1 MTPPKPRGKPPTPS
15 GGKSPL
21 KVSVTGG
28 ARNNQ
33 VKVTGGPGTVSA
45 SGSRKVSLSVVL
57 DQAGKLAA
65 EGRIKDSISLLD
77 EAARN
82 YKPPQGRDQP
92 TTDSLLVQ
100 AAARLRGHYPAAAAK
115 LAREAV
121 NRDPEL
127 TTAWIM
133 LSGLCDRLG
142 ELTEAKQACLKV
154 VNSPKAT
161 PDQVLSACNL
171 LVRYKEDKI
180 AIEFSKKAFEEL
192 GRPLGWA
199 SALLYIAQKVADWE
213 LVDQLSAQLRQA
225 HKDGKSTEAR
235 ESPRTNLLWC
245 DDEAMNIEVLKAWS
259 LAAIPGELGTPPV
272 ARPLDGRRLRVGY
285 LSSDFRDHPT
295 SRLINGLLR
304 HHDHE
309 KFELFMYDSGWDDK
323 SPMRAEVVSHF
334 DHIHSV
340 AGLSDADGAKLIR
353 SHGIDV
359 LVELNG
365 PTRANRMGVLKYWP
379 APVQIDY
386 LGWPGSVGGRVVDYV
401 IGDSYCVPEGAQE
414 LYVEK
419 VIRLHK
425 TYQVNDYAARE
436 MPQGPSREKLG
447 LPLGVPVIGMFNA
460 INKVHNE
467 VWDVWMRIM
476 KEVPEAVLWILD
488 PGPVARKN
496 IGAITRKHGV
506 NPKRIIAAP
515 PAKQDA
521 HLARLQAC
529 DIMVDPW
536 PYGGHTSTSDA
547 LFAGVPVVAVAGTNF
562 ASRVSGGLLRAAG
575 MEALVQSTIEG
586 YVRVAVKLLRDP
598 VELARVKAFI
608 KEKIGQTDVFD
619 AKHKTRQMETAY
631 RDAYQRK
638 VEGKPAKHITFQ
650 PPVKGAAKA
659 AAARAAAGTAPA
671 APVAALA
678 APAVPAAPVAPAA
691 PAASPKP
698 ASTQGDAGRIPLVLV
713 CGPWSSGTS
722 AVAGMLA
729 NAGLPAPG
737 PYVAV
742 NDPRTPA
749 TYEMKAFQATL
760 KGLAS
765 EETMKLTASPE
776 EIVQALRKFRDGPL
790 RDALA
795 AAGPQAAHRP
805 VMLKHALTSLMLP
818 QISEVFDMRLIA
830 VVRPVEAIEATRI
843 RRQWRANLG
852 AAGARIVYREVF
864 GHIVR
869 AATPFMVLRYSE
881 VLAQP
886 GASLDAMAAFCG
898 MTIDEASRAKAI
910 AFVSRP

>member
-1 MTPPKPRGKPPTPS
+1 MTPPKHGGKPPTKP
-15 GGKSPL
+15 GGKPPM

-28 ARNNQ
+28 ARKSQ
-33 VKVTGGPGTVSA
+33 VKVSGGPGTVTA
-45 SGSRKVSLSVVL
+45 SSGPRKISLSMVL

-65 EGRIKDSISLLD
+65 QGRIKDSISLLD

-82 YKPPQGRDQP
+82 YKPPEGKDQP
-92 TTDSLLVQ
+92 TTDGLLLQ

-127 TTAWIM
+127 TSAWIM
-133 LSGLCDRLG
+133 LCGLCDRLG
-142 ELTEAKQACLKV
+142 ELNEAKEACLKV
-154 VNSPKAT
+154 VHSPKAS

-171 LVRYKEDKI
+171 LVRYKEDNI

-192 GRPLGWA
+192 GRPLAWA
-199 SALLYIAQKVADWE
+199 SALLYIAQKVADWD
-213 LVDQLSAQLRQA
+213 LVDQLTAQLRQA
-225 HKDGKSTEAR
+225 HEDGKSTEAR

-272 ARPLDGRRLRVGY
+272 AKPLDGRRLRVGY

-304 HHDHE
+304 HHDRTR
-309 KFELFMYDSGWDDK
+309 FELFMYDSGWDDK

-334 DHIHSV
+334 DHVHSV
-340 AGLSDADGAKLIR
+340 ADLSDADGAKLIR

-365 PTRANRMGVLKYWP
+365 PTRANRMGVLKHWP

-401 IGDSYCVPEGAQE
+401 IGDSYCVPPGAEE

-436 MPQGPSREKLG
+436 IPPAPTRQTLG
-447 LPLGVPVIGMFNA
+447 LPADVPVIGMFNA

-467 VWDVWMRIM
+467 VWGVWMTIM
-476 KEVPEAVLWILD
+476 KDVPDSVLWILD

-496 IGAITRKHGV
+496 IAAMTRKHGI

-515 PAKQDA
+515 PARQDA

-586 YVRVAVKLLRDP
+586 YVRVATKLLRDRA
-598 VELARVKAFI
+598 ELARVKGFI
-608 KEKIGQTDVFD
+608 KEKIGKTDVFD
-619 AKHKTRQMETAY
+619 AKHKARQMEAAY
-631 RDAYQRK
+631 LDAYQRK
-638 VEGKPAKHITFQ
+638 VEGKPAKHMTFQ

-659 AAARAAAGTAPA
+659 AAAAAAA
-671 APVAALA
+671 A
-678 APAVPAAPVAPAA
+678 APAKAPAAPVAPAA
-691 PAASPKP
+691 SSVAATPRAAVSPQPGPARSDP
-698 ASTQGDAGRIPLVLV
+698 DRIPLVLV

-729 NAGLPAPG
+729 SAGLPAPG

-818 QISEVFDMRLIA
+818 QISEVFDTRLIA
-830 VVRPVEAIEATRI
+830 VVRPIEAIEATRL
-843 RRQWRANLG
+843 RRQWRPNLG

-864 GHIVR
+864 AHIVS
-869 AATPFMVLRYSE
+869 ATTPFMMLRYGD

-886 GASLDAMAAFCG
+886 GPSIDAMAAFCG
-898 MTIDEASRAKAI
+898 ITIDEASRGKAI